1 MLLKKH
7 VQRSAGLCLAVAGLI
22 LATPPVQ
29 AFCPHNGVRCGF
41 GLVGTTHKDMTKQA
55 IQELDQ
61 EFFNT
66 SRLTKSMKKAIEEI
80 WEANA
85 QVDEDEPNSTASHFD
100 GENFD
105 GGKARL
111 ARLMNDAITAL
122 QNEDAQGARK
132 SVGAALHTLQDF
144 YSHSNFVEAGNSGAF
159 PSLWNG
165 SPITF
170 VSRTTPTCKPCELII
185 VPELPPIIDCSSNLL
200 TNVLTSGY
208 YGGQDVTPA
217 IATKCRHGGL
227 LDSGTG
233 PDGGI
238 NKDTLLQTFSPH
250 NFSHGAAA
258 SSALAGTK
266 AFIREIKSR
275 VTERQIKLLLGVG
288 PTLAMSIDTTGS
300 MGSIIAQVRSQAI
313 SIVDSRIDT
322 DQEPLKYVLAPFN
335 DPSTGPLTV
344 TGDPD
349 AFKAAISSLFASG
362 GGDCPELSMT
372 GALQALGAV
381 DRGADLFTFTDA
393 DALDAGLGGNV
404 SSLAQAKDAKVYP
417 LLFSSCGGF
426 GFAAA
431 SAEGGTDSTAKA
443 ILPFDPVYARIANDT
458 GGQYF
463 FLDFFE
469 AGLITRVADAVVRA
483 NAVDILSVADAV
495 AGSPKAYSLPVD
507 STLERVTFSLS
518 GSTSLTLTRPDGS
531 VVQPTDA
538 GVEVIAL
545 TTGRVVTV
553 LQPAPGGWTASVGG
567 DGDFSFNVLGESAFD
582 FDRFAFVEIA
592 GRPGH
597 QGYFDLEGFPVV
609 GQQTVATAELST
621 GVAAAAFDLRE
632 KTGASLGALGLTLEA
647 GGNGSEFFGEVQLPN
662 RPFLVYATGT
672 FANGEAFQRVISKTV
687 QPQTVRV
694 FAPIARDLT
703 PGQSTFYNFE
713 VTNYGP
719 ANTFRFTASDDRG
732 FVVLVTPEVFSLATG
747 QSAQVSVQL
756 TVPSGTPEGTSDALT
771 ASVES
776 LAPEGARNFAVV
788 ESRVLTSSTP
798 VPTLNCAQARPSVS
812 SLWPPDHRLVPV
824 IVQGITSSD
833 GSPVTVRID
842 GILQSEPTEGTGDG
856 DTCPDG
862 QGIGTSTAQIRSER
876 SGDGSGRV
884 YSLRFTAQTDSGGS
898 CQGSVN
904 VCVQHSRVHDCA
916 ALPATFDATSCN

>member
-1 MLLKKH
+1 VFSRK
-7 VQRSAGLCLAVAGLI
+7 QIRQSAGLCLAVAGLV
-22 LATPPVQ
+22 LSVPPAAQ
-29 AFCPHNGVRCGF
+29 AFCPNNGVRCGF

-55 IQELDQ
+55 IEELDQ
-61 EFFNT
+61 EFFST

-85 QVDEDEPNSTASHFD
+85 QVDEDEPGLTASHFD

-111 ARLMNDAITAL
+111 ARLLDGAVSAL
-122 QNEDAQGARK
+122 RNEDAQGARK
-132 SVGAALHTLQDF
+132 MVGAALHSLQDF

-165 SPITF
+165 SPVSY
-170 VSRTTPTCKPCELII
+170 VSRETPTCKPCELII
-185 VPELPPIIDCSSNLL
+185 IPELPPIIDCTSNLL
-200 TNVLTSGY
+200 TNALTSGY

-217 IATKCRHGGL
+217 VSTKCRHGGL
-227 LDSGTG
+227 LDTGTG

-250 NFSHGAAA
+250 NFAHGSAAA
-258 SSALAGTK
+258 SALQATK

-313 SIVDSRIDT
+313 QIVDSRIGT

-344 TGDPD
+344 TDDP
-349 AFKAAISSLFASG
+349 AVFKSAISSLFASG

-372 GALQALGAV
+372 GALQALGGV

-404 SSLAQAKDAKVYP
+404 SSLAQNKDAKVYP
-417 LLFSSCGGF
+417 LLFGSCGGF
-426 GFAAA
+426 ATASLADGTGTETAAV
-431 SAEGGTDSTAKA
+431 TA
-443 ILPFDPVYARIANDT
+443 LPFDPVYARIANDT

-463 FLDFFE
+463 FLGFSE
-469 AGLITRVADAVVRA
+469 AGQITRVADAVVRA
-483 NAVDILSVADAV
+483 NAVDLLSVADTL
-495 AGSPKAYSLPVD
+495 AGGAKVYTLPVD

-538 GVEVIAL
+538 GVQVIAL
-545 TTGRVVTV
+545 SSGRVVTV
-553 LQPAPGGWTASVGG
+553 LQPAPGSWTAMVSGSA
-567 DGDFSFNVLGESAFD
+567 DFSFNVLGESPFD

-609 GQQTVATAELST
+609 GQQTVAAAELSA
-621 GVAAAAFDLRE
+621 GVTTAAFDLRD
-632 KTGASLGALGLTLEA
+632 KTGAPLGSLNLTLEA
-647 GGNGSEFFGEVQLPN
+647 GGSGAEFFGEVQLPN
-662 RPFLVYATGT
+662 RPFLVYATGA
-672 FANGEAFQRVISKTV
+672 FSNGEAFQRVISKTV

-694 FAPIARDLT
+694 FAPVARSLT
-703 PGQSTFYNFE
+703 PGQTTLYNFE

-719 ANTFRFTASDDRG
+719 ANTFRFTALDDLG
-732 FVVLVTPEVFSLATG
+732 FVTGVTPAIFSLATG
-747 QSAQVSVQL
+747 ESAQVTVEL
-756 TVPSGTPEGTSDALT
+756 AVPSGTPEGGTDVLT

-776 LAPEGARNFAVV
+776 LAPEGARNFAVL
-788 ESRVLTSSTP
+788 ESPVMTSTSA
-798 VPTLNCAQARPSVS
+798 PTLNCAQARSNVS

-824 IVQGITSSD
+824 TVQGITSSD
-833 GSPVTVRID
+833 GSPVTVRFD
-842 GILQSEPTEGTGDG
+842 EILQSEPTEGLGDG

-862 QGIGTSTAQIRSER
+862 EGIGTATAQIRSER

-884 YSLRFTAQTDSGGS
+884 YTLRFTARTDSGGS

-904 VCVQHSRVHDCA
+904 LCVQHSRVHDCA
-916 ALPATFDATSCN
+916 AVPVTFDSTSCP